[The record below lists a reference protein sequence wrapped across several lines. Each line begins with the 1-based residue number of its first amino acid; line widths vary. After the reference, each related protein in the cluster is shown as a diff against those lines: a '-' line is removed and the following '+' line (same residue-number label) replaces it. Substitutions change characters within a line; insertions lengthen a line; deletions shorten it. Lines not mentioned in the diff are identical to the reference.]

1 MRAPRTIKVKLE
13 VEAYVN
19 VFIEN
24 NTGDVDVNS
33 VYLMSDN
40 GFIKQYI
47 SNCLDLDVVEEEVIK
62 ELSSIE
68 L

>member
-1 MRAPRTIKVKLE
+1 MKAPRTIKLKIE
-13 VEAYVN
+13 VEVYVN

-24 NTGDVDVNS
+24 NTGAIDVNS
-33 VYLMSDN
+33 VYLISDN

-47 SNCLDLDVVEEEVIK
+47 SNCLDLDVVEDKVLQ
-62 ELSSIE
+62 ELSAIE